1 MSESTQNTRELSFD
15 AVIDGE
21 RVSLDGEPIDVY
33 DPSTGA
39 VLGQTPDVGQAGV
52 DRAVASARQ
61 AFGPWAAMTYRDRAN
76 MLLAFADAY
85 QARRQEFG
93 ELEALDVGKPLK
105 AALGEIDGTAD
116 RIRFFAMG
124 ARTMSVPN
132 TGHYRDRLISMARR
146 APLGVVGCITPW
158 NYPMALLV
166 WKIGPALAAGNTVVV
181 KPAEE
186 TPITS
191 LLMAEV
197 AAEHLPPGVFNI
209 VTGTGPVTGDPLVRH
224 PDVPMI
230 SMTGETGTGKI
241 IYAAAA
247 PEMKKLHLELGG
259 PSAVVVFD
267 DADLDRFEDS
277 LPMGAFRNSGQD
289 CHALSRVFAHEA
301 IADRVA
307 ERCTKVA
314 VEQTLGEAFDPAAV
328 IGPLVSAKQRD
339 RVASIVD
346 AAVADSHVD
355 LLVGGKA
362 PDRNG
367 YFYPAT
373 VLAGV
378 HGDDPIKSTEI
389 FGPVIS
395 VTSFDE
401 EGALIE
407 RLNRSP
413 FGLSAGVWTSS
424 VDRALRVSD
433 ALEVGTVWVNDH
445 SKTVTE
451 MPFGGWKHSGVGRE
465 LSVEVI
471 EEHTELRHVAIDV
484 PEA

>member
-1 MSESTQNTRELSFD
+1 MNESTPKTRDLSFD
-15 AVIDGE
+15 AVIGGQ

-33 DPSTGA
+33 DPSTGG
-39 VLGQTPDVGQAGV
+39 VLGQAPDVGQAGV
-52 DRAVASARQ
+52 DRAVASARK
-61 AFGPWAAMTYRDRAN
+61 AFGSWAAMTYRDRAN
-76 MLLAFADAY
+76 MLQAFADAY

-132 TGHYRDRLISMARR
+132 AGHYRDRLISMARR

-230 SMTGETGTGKI
+230 SMTGETRTGKV

-267 DADLDRFEDS
+267 DADLDRFEAS

-289 CHALSRVFAHEA
+289 CHALSRVYAHEA
-301 IADRVA
+301 IAERVA
-307 ERCTKVA
+307 ERCAKVA
-314 VEQTLGEAFDPAAV
+314 VEQTLGGAFDPETV

-339 RVASIVD
+339 RVVSLVD

-355 LLVGGKA
+355 LVVGGQVPK
-362 PDRNG
+362 RNG

-373 VLAGV
+373 VLACV
-378 HGDDPIKSTEI
+378 REDDPIKQTEV

-395 VTSFDE
+395 VTGFDDE
-401 EGALIE
+401 RTLIE

-424 VDRALRVSD
+424 VDRAMRVSD

-484 PEA
+484 AEA